1 MGRSVTYNPSEV
13 DIIYGPVK
21 VDGYAEGEFITGSQE
36 EETFL
41 KVVGSNGEFCWSHN
55 ANDSTI
61 WTLKLIQSSASN
73 ALLSALHSLDIQT
86 RGRSPQTLYVKDR
99 SGTTLWASPTAR
111 IIKPA
116 DISFDKQAKNR
127 EWTICAVG
135 QPPTN
140 LIGGN

>member
-1 MGRSVTYNPSEV
+1 MGRSATYNPAEV
-13 DIIYGPVK
+13 DFIFGPVK
-21 VDGYAEGEFITGSQE
+21 VDGYAEGEFITFSQE

-41 KVVGSNGEFCWSHN
+41 KVVGSGGEVCWSFN
-55 ANDSTI
+55 ENDSTI
-61 WTLKLIQSSASN
+61 ITVKLIQSSSSN
-73 ALLSALHSLDIQT
+73 ALLSALHTLDKAT
-86 RGRSPQTLYVKDR
+86 KGRSPQTIYCRDR

-116 DISFDKQAKNR
+116 DMSFDKQAKPR

-140 LIGGN
+140 IIGGN